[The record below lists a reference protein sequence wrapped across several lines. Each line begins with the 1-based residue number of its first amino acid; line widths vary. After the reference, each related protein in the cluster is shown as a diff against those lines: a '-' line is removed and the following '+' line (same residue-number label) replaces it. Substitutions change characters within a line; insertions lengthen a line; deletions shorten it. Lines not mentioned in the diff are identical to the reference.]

1 MSLPAHRTDVV
12 RLAELSDVP
21 RLAEIHVRSWQA
33 AYREILPKEFL
44 AGLSVEQREESWTNK
59 LVAGQTFVVEQHNV
73 VAGFVRVVA
82 SEDPNLGEVQSI
94 YLDPDYF
101 RRGLGRS
108 LLAAAEERLADMGF
122 QNAILWVFVDNQAA
136 RRFYEAMGW
145 RVEPRTALMELGGR
159 QLTEIRYQK
168 TLR

>member
-1 MSLPAHRTDVV
+1 MHVRPADM
-12 RLAELSDVP
+12 SDVP
-21 RLAEIHVRSWQA
+21 RLAEIHVRSWQV
-33 AYREILPKEFL
+33 AYREILPHEFL
-44 AGLSVEQREESWTNK
+44 AELSVERREETWTKN
-59 LVAGQTFVVEQHNV
+59 LGQTFVVEHGNG
-73 VAGFVRVVA
+73 VAGFVRVA
-82 SEDPNLGEVQSI
+82 PSDDPNLGEVQSI